1 MKRSLLC
8 LNLLLVLFIVRPTV
22 TRAESLVAVSCEAC
36 ILMDAD
42 SERILFEKNVHRQM
56 PIASITKIMTAL
68 IAIEEGVL
76 DEYVTISPEAT
87 KQIGSS
93 LYVKAGEQLKLI
105 DLLYGLMLRSGNDA
119 AYAIAEHVAGDY
131 DTFVL
136 WMNERAKQIGMYNTV
151 FENPSGLDETS
162 SNLSTAYD
170 MAKLMRIALQNPIFQ
185 TISSTKT
192 HRATTKEGQVYVFHH
207 KHRLVNAYDY
217 ITGGKTGYTKRA
229 GRTLVTAAK
238 KNGMELI
245 AVTLNDPN
253 DWDDHLRLFDYGFT
267 HFTPRYLL
275 DRGILYVKELDRLFY
290 LEEDLRVPLS
300 EDEVKEAEFVI
311 DRVNDT
317 YYLRLI
323 HGETILLTRR
333 LKDYNYLHDEP
344 IKSWRDVFWFLKGG
358 RDDDQ

>member
-238 KNGMELI
+238 KK
-245 AVTLNDPN
+245 
-253 DWDDHLRLFDYGFT
+253 RYGA
-267 HFTPRYLL
+267 H
-275 DRGILYVKELDRLFY
+275 RGN
-290 LEEDLRVPLS
+290 P
-300 EDEVKEAEFVI
+300 
-311 DRVNDT
+311 
-317 YYLRLI
+317 
-323 HGETILLTRR
+323 
-333 LKDYNYLHDEP
+333 
-344 IKSWRDVFWFLKGG
+344 
-358 RDDDQ
+358 Q